1 MPEIKNNFLQGK
13 MNKDLDDRILPNGQ
27 YRDGKNIKVSKSD
40 NSDVG
45 SVQNIKGNQLETVAT
60 PGTLTSVDTIGH
72 YVDKLTG
79 DVFWFVTNFEGVAS
93 DNPVNIGDD
102 SNPRHARTNLP
113 TTQTGGATVATI
125 CRIYYKK
132 IGDSGAPTAI
142 IDNFRLNF
150 SKKHPILHINK
161 IDDLLFWTDN
171 YNQPRRIN
179 ITDAIAGEYSGTY
192 IEDLISV
199 AQYAPPTAPKV
210 RMSYDS
216 SIKSKHI
223 QDKFVKFAYRFQYAD
238 NSYSVISPFTQ
249 TCFHPGKGKDF
260 NFGVMSNDTKAG
272 TLTAAQQTEAIE
284 QTTVEMVQNLA
295 NVVELF
301 IDLPSSNDKDNHA
314 ACNVNQSGGASGS
327 SPYNID
333 TVNGTIADANT
344 VVTARGDNYIAAIG
358 SDSGDGNGTTTLGT
372 TVAIDAK
379 TPLID
384 NQRLYFF
391 SNITAYAN
399 NLNIKK
405 VQILYSEAGSLAL
418 KVVDTIDFEK
428 QIFQKDQTAANPVN
442 NVIFR
447 AEPLT
452 DNDAK
457 LIYGFKY
464 TYNSTKPI
472 QTLPESELLRI
483 SDIIPVKAK
492 TQEVSGNRIIYG
504 NFWQNRDVTGLEP
517 DQFSVTSGDQDN
529 FNPEYLLS
537 SVKSNRE
544 YTVGIVLSDRYGRM
558 SSVITPT
565 DNTEFLDPKS
575 GSVAAWPH
583 YALKLDFTGKIG
595 DAYAADT
602 NPLGWYSYRVV
613 VKQTELEYYNVF
625 APTLLDNIPTDE
637 KRTWLV
643 LSGDNI
649 NKVPRDVTDINTE
662 DGTQGSQTSLLP
674 KILDLNST
682 QTQQNGTDYID
693 IISIGTK
700 NEHGIGTS
708 INDFYL
714 NDKNPLLAELPDGY
728 GRNHISGTE
737 FDNLV
742 VLETKPISTA
752 LDIYYETSTAGL
764 VSHLNTQID
773 SGLTGSVPNA
783 LTLSSNTIAESS
795 SSGDKVA
802 DLTTTDSSG
811 STISTPTYSI
821 VSIVDGNG
829 TNRAG
834 AFVIDGED
842 LDTGETF
849 EFKNNN
855 EDTYTITIK
864 STKGS
869 NSQNFA
875 KTVTVTNVAPTQ
887 TVGSTLSI
895 TASTTQNT
903 VVRTVTAVN
912 GSNKSGSTTNNLT
925 FSKTSETLNGSST
938 TNFFSINSSTGQI
951 TYDAAT
957 NLINNGEQ
965 YVLGIRTTDV
975 GGLTDNDNLTINIT
989 AANTTSFYLSTG
1001 DSSVSSACNQA
1012 VGTQRWHNGSSSTPS
1027 QGDVVYTNSQGS
1039 SPLAGNNDYFAWAPG
1054 GGAHNGSGTS
1064 FYAQINNSGVVQA
1077 VNLCS

>member
-1 MPEIKNNFLQGK
+1 MPEIKNNFIQGK
-13 MNKDLDDRILPNGQ
+13 MNKDLDDRLLPNGQ
-27 YRDGKNIKVSKSD
+27 YRDGVNIKVSKSD
-40 NSDVG
+40 SSDVG
-45 SVQNIKGNQLETVAT
+45 SVQNIKGNDYEYGSSNALS
-60 PGTLTSVDTIGH
+60 LTNTDTIGH
-72 YVDKLTG
+72 YVDNLTG
-79 DVFWFVTNFEGVAS
+79 DVFWFVTNFEGIT
-93 DNPVNIGDD
+93 DDDPVKIGDD

-132 IGDSGAPTAI
+132 IGASGAPTAI

-171 YNQPRRIN
+171 YNQPRRIS
-179 ITDAIAGEYSGTY
+179 IKDAIAGEYSGTY

-199 AQYAPPTAPKV
+199 AQYSPPTAPKV

-223 QDKFVKFAYRFQYAD
+223 EDKFVKFAYRFQYD
-238 NSYSVISPFTQ
+238 NNEYSVISPFTQ
-249 TCFHPGKGKDF
+249 TCFHPGKDKAF
-260 NFGVMSNDTKAG
+260 NFGVMSDTAKAG

-295 NVVELF
+295 NVVDLF
-301 IDLPSSNDKDNHA
+301 IDLPGSDSYDKDNHA
-314 ACNVNQSGGASGS
+314 ACSIHQAGGESGGY
-327 SPYNID
+327 PITID
-333 TVNGTIADANT
+333 TVNGTIANGNT
-344 VVTARGDNYIAAIG
+344 VVTERGDNYTVDTSAG
-358 SDSGDGNGTTTLGT
+358 TLDSNNLPLS
-372 TVAIDAK
+372 ASIDSK
-379 TPLID
+379 IPLLD

-391 SNITAYAN
+391 SSITAYAN

-405 VQILYSEAGSLAL
+405 IQILYSEAGSLAL

-428 QIFQKDQTAANPVN
+428 QVLSPTDSSIN
-442 NVIFR
+442 NIIYR
-447 AEPLT
+447 AEPLA
-452 DNDAK
+452 DNNAK

-492 TQEVSGNRIIYG
+492 TQEVSGNRVIYG
-504 NFWQNRDVTGLEP
+504 NFWQNRDVTGLDP
-517 DQFSVTSGDQDN
+517 DQFSITSGDQTN
-529 FNPEYLLS
+529 FNPQYLLS

-544 YTVGIVLSDRYGRM
+544 YSVGIVLSDRYGRM
-558 SSVITPT
+558 SPVITPT
-565 DNTEFLDPKS
+565 DNTEFLDPKN
-575 GSVAAWPH
+575 GSVASWAH

-595 DAYAADT
+595 DAYVADT

-613 VKQTELEYYNVF
+613 VKQAEQEYYNVF
-625 APTLLDNIPTDE
+625 APTLLDNIPSDE

-674 KILDLNST
+674 KVLDTNGT
-682 QTQQNGTDYID
+682 QAQQNGTDYID

-700 NEHGIGTS
+700 NEHGIGTT
-708 INDFYL
+708 IGDFYL
-714 NDKNPLLAELPDGY
+714 NDKNPLLAELPDGH
-728 GRNHISGTE
+728 GRNHVSGTE
-737 FDNLV
+737 FDNLI
-742 VLETKPISTA
+742 VLETKPVSTA
-752 LDIYYETSTAGL
+752 LDLYYETSTAGL
-764 VSHLNTQID
+764 ISHLNEQID

-783 LTLSSNTIAESS
+783 LALSANTVAESAA
-795 SSGDKVA
+795 SGTKVA

-811 STISTPTYSI
+811 SIISTPTYSI

-829 TNRAG
+829 SNRAG

-855 EDTYTITIK
+855 EDTYTVTIK

-875 KTVTVTNVAPTQ
+875 KTVTITNVAPTQ
-887 TVGSTLSI
+887 TVGSTVSVA
-895 TASTTQNT
+895 ASTPTDTQI
-903 VVRTVTAVN
+903 RFITAVN
-912 GSNKSGSTTNNLT
+912 GSAKTSANANGLT
-925 FSKTSETLNGSST
+925 FSIESGNTDNDFT
-938 TNFFSINSSTGQI
+938 IDSSTGSI
-951 TYDAAT
+951 KIANALTSGDSYTLA
-957 NLINNGEQ
+957 
-965 YVLGIRTTDV
+965 IRTTDV
-975 GGLTDNDNLTINIT
+975 GGLQDNDNLVVNVT
-989 AANTTSFYLSTG
+989 ASNFTSFYLSEG
-1001 DSSVSSACNQA
+1001 DSSGIGVCDRA
-1012 VGTQRWHNGSSSTPS
+1012 VGTLRYHNGSSATPS
-1027 QGDVVYTNSQGS
+1027 QGDTVYTDAQGTTV
-1039 SPLAGNNDYFAWAPG
+1039 LNGGGDDFAWAPG

-1064 FYAQINNSGVVQA
+1064 FFATISASGIVGSVT
-1077 VNLCS
+1077 LCS

>member
-13 MNKDLDDRILPNGQ
+13 MNKDLDDRVLPNGQ

-79 DVFWFVTNFEGVAS
+79 DVFWFVTNFEGLTT
-93 DNPVNIGDD
+93 DDPVTIGDD

-249 TCFHPGKGKDF
+249 TCFHPGKDKDF

-284 QTTVEMVQNLA
+284 QTTVEMIQNLA

-301 IDLPSSNDKDNHA
+301 IDLPSNNDKDNHA
-314 ACNVNQSGGASGS
+314 ACNINQAGGESGGY
-327 SPYNID
+327 PITID
-333 TVNGTIADANT
+333 TVNGTIANGNT
-344 VVTARGDNYIAAIG
+344 VVTARGDNY
-358 SDSGDGNGTTTLGT
+358 
-372 TVAIDAK
+372 TVATSAGTLDSTNLPLSTSIDTK

-391 SNITAYAN
+391 SNITAYVN

-428 QIFQKDQTAANPVN
+428 QIFQKDQTAANPIN

-452 DNDAK
+452 DNNAK

-575 GSVAAWPH
+575 GNVAAWPH

-625 APTLLDNIPTDE
+625 APTLLDNIPSDE

-737 FDNLV
+737 FDNLI

-783 LTLSSNTIAESS
+783 LALSANTVAESAA
-795 SSGDKVA
+795 SGTKVA

-875 KTVTVTNVAPTQ
+875 KTVTIANVAPTQ
-887 TVGSTLSI
+887 TVGSTVSVA
-895 TASTTQNT
+895 ASTPTDTQI
-903 VVRTVTAVN
+903 RFITAVN
-912 GSNKSGSTTNNLT
+912 GSAKTSANGNGLT
-925 FSKTSETLNGSST
+925 FSIQSGNTDNDFT
-938 TNFFSINSSTGQI
+938 IDSSTGSI
-951 TYDAAT
+951 KIANALTSGDSYT
-957 NLINNGEQ
+957 
-965 YVLGIRTTDV
+965 LGIRTTDV
-975 GGLTDNDNLTINIT
+975 GGLQDNDNLIVNVT
-989 AANTTSFYLSTG
+989 ASNFTSFYLSEG
-1001 DSSVSSACNQA
+1001 DSSAASACNRA
-1012 VGTQRWHNGSSSTPS
+1012 VGTLRYHDGTDTTPS
-1027 QGDVVYTNSQGS
+1027 QGDIVYTDAQGTTI
-1039 SPLAGNNDYFAWAPG
+1039 LNGGGQTFAWAPG

-1064 FYAQINNSGVVQA
+1064 FYATISTLGVVGS
-1077 VNLCS
+1077 VTLCS

>member
-1 MPEIKNNFLQGK
+1 MPEIKNNFIQGK
-13 MNKDLDDRILPNGQ
+13 MNKDLDDRLLPNGQ
-27 YRDGKNIKVSKSD
+27 YRDGVNIKVSKSD
-40 NSDVG
+40 SSDVG
-45 SVQNIKGNQLETVAT
+45 SVQNIKGNDYEYNSSDALSLSST
-60 PGTLTSVDTIGH
+60 DTIGH
-72 YVDKLTG
+72 YVDNLTG
-79 DVFWFVTNFEGVAS
+79 DVFWFTTDFTG
-93 DNPVNIGDD
+93 ITTDD
-102 SNPRHARTNLP
+102 PTQISGRYATGSNN
-113 TTQTGGATVATI
+113 

-132 IGDSGAPTAI
+132 IGASGAPTAI
-142 IDNFRLNF
+142 IDSFRLNF

-171 YNQPRRIN
+171 YNQPRKIN
-179 ITDAIAGEYSGTY
+179 ITDAIAGEYTNDAY
-192 IEDLISV
+192 LEDKISV
-199 AQYAPPTAPKV
+199 AQYSPPTAPKV

-223 QDKFVKFAYRFQYAD
+223 EDKFVKFAYRFQYD
-238 NSYSVISPFTQ
+238 NNEYSVISPFTQ
-249 TCFHPGKGKDF
+249 TCFHPGKDKAF
-260 NFGVMSNDTKAG
+260 NFGVMSDTAKAG

-295 NVVELF
+295 NVVDLF
-301 IDLPSSNDKDNHA
+301 IDLPSNNDKDNHA
-314 ACNVNQSGGASGS
+314 ACNVNQAGGASGS

-333 TVNGTIADANT
+333 TVNGTIADGNT
-344 VVTARGDNYIAAIG
+344 VVTERGDNYIAAIG
-358 SDSGDGNGTTTLGT
+358 SDSGDGNGTATLGT

-379 TPLID
+379 IPLLD

-391 SNITAYAN
+391 SSITAYAN

-405 VQILYSEAGSLAL
+405 IQILYSEAGSLAL

-428 QIFQKDQTAANPVN
+428 QVLSPTDSSIN
-442 NVIFR
+442 NIIYR
-447 AEPLT
+447 AEPLA
-452 DNDAK
+452 DNNAK

-472 QTLPESELLRI
+472 QTLPSSELLRI

-492 TQEVSGNRIIYG
+492 TQEVSGNRVIYG
-504 NFWQNRDVTGLEP
+504 NFWQNRDVTGLDP
-517 DQFSVTSGDQDN
+517 DQFSITSGDQDN
-529 FNPEYLLS
+529 FNPQYLLS

-544 YTVGIVLSDRYGRM
+544 YSVGIVLSDRYGRM
-558 SSVITPT
+558 SPVITPT

-575 GSVAAWPH
+575 GSVASWAH

-613 VKQTELEYYNVF
+613 VKQAEQEYYNVF
-625 APTLLDNIPTDE
+625 APTLLDNIPSDE

-674 KILDLNST
+674 KVLDTNGT
-682 QTQQNGTDYID
+682 QSQQNGTDYID

-700 NEHGIGTS
+700 NEHGIGTT
-708 INDFYL
+708 IGDFYL
-714 NDKNPLLAELPDGY
+714 NDKNPLLAELPDGH
-728 GRNHISGTE
+728 GRNHVSGTE
-737 FDNLV
+737 FDNLI
-742 VLETKPISTA
+742 VLETKPVSTA
-752 LDIYYETSTAGL
+752 LDLYYETSTAGL
-764 VSHLNTQID
+764 ISHLNEQID

-783 LTLSSNTIAESS
+783 LALSANTVAESAA
-795 SSGDKVA
+795 SGTKVA

-829 TNRAG
+829 SNRAG

-855 EDTYTITIK
+855 EDTYTVTIK

-875 KTVTVTNVAPTQ
+875 KTVTITNVAPTQ
-887 TVGSTLSI
+887 TVGSTVSVA
-895 TASTTQNT
+895 ASTPTDTQI
-903 VVRTVTAVN
+903 RFITAVN
-912 GSNKSGSTTNNLT
+912 GSAKTSANANGLT
-925 FSKTSETLNGSST
+925 FSIQSGNTDNDFT
-938 TNFFSINSSTGQI
+938 IDSSTGSI
-951 TYDAAT
+951 KIANALTSGDSYTLA
-957 NLINNGEQ
+957 
-965 YVLGIRTTDV
+965 IRTTDV
-975 GGLTDNDNLTINIT
+975 GGLQDNDNLVVNVT
-989 AANTTSFYLSTG
+989 ASNFTSFYLSEG
-1001 DSSVSSACNQA
+1001 DSSATDACNRA
-1012 VGTQRWHNGSSSTPS
+1012 VGTLRYHNGTDTTPS
-1027 QGDVVYTNSQGS
+1027 EGNTVYTDAQGTTV
-1039 SPLAGNNDYFAWAPG
+1039 LNGGGQTFAWAPG

-1064 FYAQINNSGVVQA
+1064 FFATISASGIVGSVT
-1077 VNLCS
+1077 LCS

>member
-1 MPEIKNNFLQGK
+1 MPEIKNNFIQGK
-13 MNKDLDDRILPNGQ
+13 MNKDLDDRVLPNGQ

-45 SVQNIKGNQLETVAT
+45 SVQNIKGNDYEYASSNALS
-60 PGTLTSVDTIGH
+60 LTGSDTIGH

-79 DVFWFVTNFEGVAS
+79 DVFWFTTDFTGITN
-93 DNPVNIGDD
+93 DD
-102 SNPRHARTNLP
+102 PTQINSRYATGSNN
-113 TTQTGGATVATI
+113 

-132 IGDSGAPTAI
+132 IGASGAPTPI
-142 IDNFRLNF
+142 IDSFRLNF

-171 YNQPRRIN
+171 YNQPRKIN
-179 ITDAIAGEYSGTY
+179 ITDAKAGEYTNDPY
-192 IEDLISV
+192 LEDKISV
-199 AQYAPPTAPKV
+199 AQYSPPTPPKV

-223 QDKFVKFAYRFQYAD
+223 QDKFVKFAYRFQYD
-238 NSYSVISPFTQ
+238 NNEYSVISPFTQ

-301 IDLPSSNDKDNHA
+301 IDLPSNNNKDNHA
-314 ACNVNQSGGASGS
+314 ACNINQAGGESGGY
-327 SPYNID
+327 PITID
-333 TVNGTIADANT
+333 TVNGTIANSNT
-344 VVTARGDNYIAAIG
+344 VVTARGDNY
-358 SDSGDGNGTTTLGT
+358 
-372 TVAIDAK
+372 TVATSAGTLDSTNLPLSTSIDTK

-391 SNITAYAN
+391 SNITAYEN

-405 VQILYSEAGSLAL
+405 IQILYSEAGGLAL

-428 QIFQKDQTAANPVN
+428 QILSSDGTTIN
-442 NVIFR
+442 NIIYR

-452 DNDAK
+452 DNAAK

-492 TQEVSGNRIIYG
+492 TQEVSGNRVIYG

-529 FNPEYLLS
+529 FNSEYLLS

-565 DNTEFLDPKS
+565 DNTEFLDPKN
-575 GSVAAWPH
+575 GNVAAWPH

-625 APTLLDNIPTDE
+625 APTLLDNIPADE
-637 KRTWLV
+637 KRSWLV

-674 KILDLNST
+674 KVLDTSGT
-682 QTQQNGTDYID
+682 QSQQNGTDYID

-714 NDKNPLLAELPDGY
+714 NDKNPLLAELPDGQ
-728 GRNHISGTE
+728 GRNHISGSE
-737 FDNLV
+737 FDNLI

-764 VSHLNTQID
+764 ISHLNEQID

-783 LTLSSNTIAESS
+783 LALSANTVAESTA
-795 SSGDKVA
+795 SGTKVA

-811 STISTPTYSI
+811 SNISSPTYSI
-821 VSIVDGNG
+821 VSIIDGNG
-829 TNRAG
+829 SSRAG

-875 KTVTVTNVAPTQ
+875 KTVTITNVAPTQ
-887 TVGSTLSI
+887 TVGSTVSVA
-895 TASTTQNT
+895 ASTPIDTQI
-903 VVRTVTAVN
+903 RFITAVN
-912 GSNKSGSTTNNLT
+912 GSAKTSANANGLT
-925 FSKTSETLNGSST
+925 FSIESGNTDNDFT
-938 TNFFSINSSTGQI
+938 IDSSTGSI
-951 TYDAAT
+951 KIANALTSGDSYT
-957 NLINNGEQ
+957 
-965 YVLGIRTTDV
+965 LGIRTTDA
-975 GGLTDNDNLTINIT
+975 GGLQDNDNLIVNVS
-989 AANTTSFYLSTG
+989 ASNFTSFYLTMG
-1001 DSSVSSACNQA
+1001 GSSVHEACNQA
-1012 VGTQRWHNGSSSTPS
+1012 VGTLRYHNGSSATPS
-1027 QGDVVYTNSQGS
+1027 QGDVVYTDAQGTTLLNGS
-1039 SPLAGNNDYFAWAPG
+1039 TGPYFAWAPG

-1064 FYAQINNSGVVQA
+1064 FYAQISSSGVVGA
-1077 VNLCS
+1077 VSLCS